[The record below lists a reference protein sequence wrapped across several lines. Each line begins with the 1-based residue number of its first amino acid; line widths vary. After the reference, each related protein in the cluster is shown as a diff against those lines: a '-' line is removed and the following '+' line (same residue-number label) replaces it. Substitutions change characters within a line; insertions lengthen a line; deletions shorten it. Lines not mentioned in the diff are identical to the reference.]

1 MKAKELA
8 RREREK
14 RTDERKSGIVTV
26 KNAVAFFPQFVRS
39 FLLSFDPPLACLHV
53 AFVKM
58 EKREGLPSKE
68 GPPTFSLVGEPG
80 YSGLGMPR
88 KRPGGKRDQVLSCK
102 RGSERSEFFFI

>member
-1 MKAKELA
+1 M
-8 RREREK
+8 
-14 RTDERKSGIVTV
+14 TV

-80 YSGLGMPR
+80 VQWAGNAKEKARGKEGPSSQLQEGQR
-88 KRPGGKRDQVLSCK
+88 KK
-102 RGSERSEFFFI
+102 RGFFFI